1 MARILSYER
10 NTNSFFSSSFVLY
23 LVFSLLSS
31 CVTHLETE
39 AQLTRKNKKV
49 MVVVLPKSWSR
60 TTPDDKT
67 AKGLRFPHLNLWTTT
82 TTIKLCERADK
93 LGWQGALVCFVF
105 FGKQFLT
112 ISFFFDKSLDECRHV
127 DWPTPKTGKCRLRGE
142 RNFCFFTTLLALLWL
157 DRRPFYTA
165 QVVLFN
171 WHHHHVLFHHLL
183 VPPLPTFS
191 FLIRRQ
197 THVVRFLSLAVSAFF
212 FRFSLLVFAQ
222 FLCAPTTHA
231 PFTSNALLIWILPA
245 DELTSLLKLEE
256 TCRGCKWDTFQ
267 LLVYTKRKSPP
278 TYRGITPGACTPF
291 SFACGH

>member
-1 MARILSYER
+1 MNNNNDYKVVWESWQTRLTRGSRLFCLFWQTISHNFFLFWQITRRVSPCRLTDTQNWKMSTER
-10 NTNSFFSSSFVLY
+10 REKFLFFHDVVGTVVIGSTAVLHSSSGPL
-23 LVFSLLSS
+23 
-31 CVTHLETE
+31 
-39 AQLTRKNKKV
+39 Q
-49 MVVVLPKSWSR
+49 
-60 TTPDDKT
+60 
-67 AKGLRFPHLNLWTTT
+67 
-82 TTIKLCERADK
+82 
-93 LGWQGALVCFVF
+93 
-105 FGKQFLT
+105 
-112 ISFFFDKSLDECRHV
+112 
-127 DWPTPKTGKCRLRGE
+127 
-142 RNFCFFTTLLALLWL
+142 LAL
-157 DRRPFYTA
+157 
-165 QVVLFN
+165 
-171 WHHHHVLFHHLL
+171 HHHVLFHHLL